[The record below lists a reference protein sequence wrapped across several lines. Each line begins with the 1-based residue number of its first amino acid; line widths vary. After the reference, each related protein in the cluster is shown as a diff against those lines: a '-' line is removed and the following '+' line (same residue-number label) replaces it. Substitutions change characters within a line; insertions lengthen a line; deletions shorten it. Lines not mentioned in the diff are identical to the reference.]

1 MDAEKTGKLKR
12 FLVPAAIVLVLCLL
26 WLLLRPYFARDGQRY
41 DGSKSALRYEIIAD
55 WEAKPA
61 DHLYVYA
68 ADAPEDMQKQMLE
81 RYGTAEKLAALLPV
95 HTPEHPQYRGEG
107 KDPYFV
113 YLIRRFRDRI
123 NGEIFV
129 YPNTYSGKYEIST
142 GVQEID
148 WQGIAGYTSPE
159 APLYLYKEG
168 LWYFG
173 IIGDRAYCLTLR
185 ESYQESIGVNTKTDN
200 FVPYPGGVVRDVP
213 INEAE

>member
-12 FLVPAAIVLVLCLL
+12 FLVPSAIVLVLCLL

-68 ADAPEDMQKQMLE
+68 AEAPEDMQKQMLE

-142 GVQEID
+142 VFQEID

-200 FVPYPGGVVRDVP
+200 FVPYPGGAVRDVP